1 MFIYQ
6 EYIKDYIMKT
16 YLPVLLYAFCIF
28 SPMYIQHLFLMS
40 SEKRTT
46 KTHTEFIQITKNTQ
60 NEKSIIGMFR
70 TISHSMRQ

>member
-16 YLPVLLYAFCIF
+16 YLPVLLYVFRIF

-40 SEKRTT
+40 SEK
-46 KTHTEFIQITKNTQ
+46 THNKNSYRIHT
-60 NEKSIIGMFR
+60 NY
-70 TISHSMRQ
+70 